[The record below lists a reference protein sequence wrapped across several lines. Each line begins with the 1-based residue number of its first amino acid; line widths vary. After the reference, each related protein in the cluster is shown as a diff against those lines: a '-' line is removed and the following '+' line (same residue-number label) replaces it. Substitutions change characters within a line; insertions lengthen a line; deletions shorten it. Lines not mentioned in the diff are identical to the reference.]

1 MDAYE
6 LHQELFKAWQQL
18 GHIPNAASIKKEW
31 YNALVYVDGR
41 QVVGVKI
48 VDNKIE
54 LETK

>member
-6 LHQELFKAWQQL
+6 LQQELFKAWQQL
-18 GHIPNAASIKKEW
+18 GHIPNAGSIKKEW
-31 YNALVYVDGR
+31 HNALVYVNGR
-41 QVVGVKI
+41 QVTGIKI